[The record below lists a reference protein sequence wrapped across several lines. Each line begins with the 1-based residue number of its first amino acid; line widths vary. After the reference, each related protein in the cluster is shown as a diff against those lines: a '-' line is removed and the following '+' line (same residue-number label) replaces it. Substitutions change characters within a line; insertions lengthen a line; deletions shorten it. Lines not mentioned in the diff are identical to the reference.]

1 MKIAMCQML
10 SEYGRPEEN
19 LSRAKEMLR
28 DAARQGAQLA
38 LLPECLDLGWA
49 NPEAHEMAQ
58 PIPGAHSDRL
68 CAWAAE
74 YGLYV
79 CAGLTERDGGK
90 LYNTAVL
97 IDKRSKLLGKHR
109 KINLLTEI
117 EGSGLYSV
125 GSKLEVFDT
134 ELGKLGIDI
143 CADNARSSMVLGE
156 ALCRMGAEIILSPS
170 SWAVPADS
178 RRAYYGAEWYEP
190 YGKLAKLYGVPVGG
204 VSNVG
209 PVTGG
214 AWAGWKC
221 IGNSI
226 ALFGDGESG
235 VTLPYGEDAVCLRII
250 DVPLRKDSRYGTALA
265 TEVEAAR

>member
-10 SEYGRPEEN
+10 SEYSKPEEN
-19 LSRAKEMLR
+19 LARAKDMLR
-28 DAARQGAQLA
+28 SAARQGAQLA

-49 NPEAHEMAQ
+49 NPDAHEMAQ
-58 PIPGAHSDRL
+58 PIPGAYSDRL

-74 YGLYV
+74 YEIYV
-79 CAGLTERDGGK
+79 CAGLTEREEGK

-97 IDKRSKLLGKHR
+97 IDRHGKLLGKHR

-125 GSKLEVFDT
+125 GNKLEVFDT

-143 CADNARSSMVLGE
+143 CADNARSSTVLGE
-156 ALCRMGAEIILSPS
+156 TLCRMGAEIILSPS

-190 YGKLAKLYGVPVGG
+190 YGKLAKLYGVPTVG

-209 PVTGG
+209 SITGG

-235 VTLPYGEDAVCLRII
+235 VTLPYGEDAVCLRVVN
-250 DVPLRKDSRYGTALA
+250 VPLRRDTRCGTALA
-265 TEVEAAR
+265 KAVEAAR

>member
-1 MKIAMCQML
+1 M
-10 SEYGRPEEN
+10 
-19 LSRAKEMLR
+19 
-28 DAARQGAQLA
+28 
-38 LLPECLDLGWA
+38 
-49 NPEAHEMAQ
+49 
-58 PIPGAHSDRL
+58 
-68 CAWAAE
+68 
-74 YGLYV
+74 
-79 CAGLTERDGGK
+79 
-90 LYNTAVL
+90 
-97 IDKRSKLLGKHR
+97 
-109 KINLLTEI
+109 
-117 EGSGLYSV
+117 
-125 GSKLEVFDT
+125 
-134 ELGKLGIDI
+134 
-143 CADNARSSMVLGE
+143 
-156 ALCRMGAEIILSPS
+156 
-170 SWAVPADS
+170 PADS

-190 YGKLAKLYGVPVGG
+190 YGKLAKLYGVPVVG